1 VGEQPVALPKFYSM
15 ELQFLIFKMLEK
27 DFTKRPDIN
36 LILNYSAVKIRI
48 QKAKLRHKE
57 LKLQEQFSNLEKQL
71 KIEHHLRMEA
81 LEQRYVIE
89 EKKLKDEKEAMV
101 CLR

>member
-1 VGEQPVALPKFYSM
+1 MNYRFDRKIVGEQPASLPKFYTM

-27 DFTKRPDIN
+27 DSTKRPDIN

-57 LKLQEQFSNLEKQL
+57 LKLQEQ
-71 KIEHHLRMEA
+71 
-81 LEQRYVIE
+81 VITY
-89 EKKLKDEKEAMV
+89 LSI
-101 CLR
+101 R